1 MAQTQ
6 RNTDIN
12 LLCCGLS
19 EQATDFSE
27 MLGAAQQKFMAPI
40 NGNVSNG
47 PLEHKLDWPI
57 DFTSRRLVPSPPR
70 EEDPPRFALPPQE
83 ERSITTY
90 SPRRSSG
97 NRDDGDNHGASS
109 VGDEGAGHYGP
120 GRYDG
125 NRRVGVRRIH
135 PISHVSI
142 SKHNRTSHDDSA
154 TSQKTMTKPLTARQ
168 EENLKLTNKHMM
180 LNPVLNARAQAAKD
194 AADRSKTLRTHA
206 LLAKKTETTRPKREV
221 TPSDVRDPETV
232 AGMKSPVDITLE
244 EAAEKQASAM
254 LNDDQ
259 YRFSYKAGYAAFSVR
274 DISLQYRKASNTLR
288 PIV

>member
-40 NGNVSNG
+40 NGIVSN
-47 PLEHKLDWPI
+47 
-57 DFTSRRLVPSPPR
+57 SRRSVPSPPR

-97 NRDDGDNHGASS
+97 NRDNGDNHGASS

-142 SKHNRTSHDDSA
+142 SKHTRLALEEHLIMNMDTSHDDSA

-254 LNDDQ
+254 LNDDR
-259 YRFSYKAGYAAFSVR
+259 YRFSYNARYAAFSVR
-274 DISLQYRKASNTLR
+274 DIALQYRKECNTVR